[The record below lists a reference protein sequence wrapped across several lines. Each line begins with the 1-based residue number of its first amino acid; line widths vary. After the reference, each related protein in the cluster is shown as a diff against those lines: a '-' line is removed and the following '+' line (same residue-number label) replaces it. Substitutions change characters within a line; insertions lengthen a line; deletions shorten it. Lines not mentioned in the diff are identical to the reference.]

1 MKGRNGYSRIGGLF
15 LGQLTIDHSSRE
27 RVPVC
32 GVDDAPTAQI
42 VRLLHCHVLSEA
54 AVDHG
59 VGITVPRAGGEHLPG
74 EPIPI
79 LVHIVKTRALQR
91 AQMLL

>member
-1 MKGRNGYSRIGGLF
+1 MKRRSDYSRIGGLF
-15 LGQLTIDHSSRE
+15 LGPLTIDHSSRV

-32 GVDDAPTAQI
+32 GVGDAPTAQV

-59 VGITVPRAGGEHLPG
+59 VGITVPTASGEHLPG

-79 LVHIVKTRALQR
+79 LIHIVKTRALQR